1 MKTVTFMSKKSLD
14 LAINKLRSDDAQV
27 QNQGIEEVIKIG
39 KKAVSELI
47 SLFDEKACGCKDQV
61 MFALAEIADPSA
73 LSVFE
78 KGLLDKNEYVRA
90 YAALGLMR
98 IHHQDALS
106 ALLMTI
112 NDGPDISHLDITPS
126 VSALSEFGSKAFL
139 PLLEL
144 LMHDDEMTRLHA
156 QRALEL
162 IMDKSQDFRP
172 GQGFP
177 SDEAEERARAL
188 WAENGNYD
196 YSADANS
203 RSIAVKKLRE
213 LLLGDIHG
221 KHI

>member
-1 MKTVTFMSKKSLD
+1 MSKKSLD
-14 LAINKLRSDDAQV
+14 LAINKFRSDDLQV
-27 QNQGIEEVIKIG
+27 QNQGIEEVINIG
-39 KKAVSELI
+39 KKAVPELV
-47 SLFDEKACGCKDQV
+47 SLIDEKACGCKDQV

-73 LSVFE
+73 FTVFE
-78 KGLLDKNEYVRA
+78 KGIHDRNEYVRA

-98 IHHQDALS
+98 IHHKDALS

-112 NDGPDISHLDITPS
+112 NDGPDFSHLDITPA
-126 VSALSEFGSKAFL
+126 VSALSEFGSEAFL

-162 IMDKSQDFRP
+162 IVDKSHGFRP

-177 SDEAEERARAL
+177 SGEAEEQARAQ
-188 WAENGNYD
+188 WVENGNYN
-196 YSADANS
+196 YSGDVNS
-203 RSIAVKKLRE
+203 RRIAVKKLRE

-221 KHI
+221 KYI